1 MWMNYYFNR
10 FWFRETFLQEK
21 LNFVEYVPGIFSY
34 LGLAQYQ
41 GQTDT
46 FYFHFGN
53 SMLDVSELLS
63 TNITGAGWYFRL
75 GGGQNGAP
83 QVTLT
88 TYFHDFYASFS
99 C

>member
-34 LGLAQYQ
+34 SGFAQYQ

-63 TNITGAGWYFRL
+63 NNITGAGWYFRL
-75 GGGQNGAP
+75 GGGAEWCTPSYTDNI
-83 QVTLT
+83 
-88 TYFHDFYASFS
+88 FS
-99 C
+99 RFLCQF

>member
-34 LGLAQYQ
+34 SGLAQYQ

-46 FYFHFGN
+46 FYFN
-53 SMLDVSELLS
+53 LAIL
-63 TNITGAGWYFRL
+63 
-75 GGGQNGAP
+75 
-83 QVTLT
+83 
-88 TYFHDFYASFS
+88 